1 MLSIILASAQEPN
14 ILAMMEETEACFP
27 AAQIIVSNDRYRLG
41 KGWAIREALSEA
53 TGDIIVFIDGDG
65 DISPKMINRLLP
77 HLDEF
82 DIVVGTKNTRRLL
95 SRWILSGLARV
106 YISVMFGIP
115 VDTQTGI
122 KVFKRS
128 ALPMWEA
135 NSFAFPVEIL
145 AKAQGAKMFEV
156 MIETRAARKMKLKS
170 IFAALIGSIKIWGR
184 LNARRISSDD
194 ES

>member
-184 LNARRISSDD
+184 LR
-194 ES
+194 